1 MENRE
6 DNGSVL
12 LVDIVEEMKKSY
24 IEYSMSV
31 IVGRALPD
39 VRDGL
44 KPVHRRIL
52 HAMNDLG
59 FSHDKPHR
67 KSARIVGEVIGKYH
81 PHGDSSIYNAMVRF
95 AQDFSMRYMLVDGHG
110 NFGSV
115 DGDQP
120 AAMRY
125 TEARMAKMAAE
136 MLRDID
142 KDTVDFVPNF
152 DDNEKEPTVLP
163 SRFPNLLVNGS
174 NGIAVGMATSIPP
187 HNLGEVIDATIHLID
202 NPDASSE
209 DLMNFVKGPDFPTSA
224 EIIGTKG
231 LRSAYLTGRGKAIVR
246 SVCEIVELSGGRSQI
261 VVTEIPYQVNKAKL
275 VEDIAK
281 LVKEKRIDGITGLR
295 DESSRTGIRIVIDV
309 RRDVS
314 ANVILNQLYK
324 KSQLQ
329 ASFGIIMLALV
340 GGIPKI
346 LNLKDM
352 LEEYILHQ
360 VDVETRRVKYDLKKA
375 LDRIHILEGL
385 RIAIDNIDEV
395 IRIIRSSYND
405 AEERLMERFALS
417 QIQAKAI
424 VDMRLRRLQG
434 LEREKIEEEY
444 NELLAKVAEYRLV
457 LEERHLLMNIIKDHL
472 LRIKEEFGDERRT
485 KIVYGEDEIDIEDLI
500 EEEMVVISLTNAG
513 YVKRVPVRE
522 YIVQKRGGRGKTG
535 LSMREEDFVKEIYT
549 TNTHDNLLFFTNL
562 GRVYTLKS
570 YQIPEASRTAKGT
583 AIVNLLQLGA
593 EETIA
598 GLVPIRTDATD
609 EGSICILTKHGII
622 KKTDIS
628 NFDFIKKNGKKI
640 INILEGDELISV
652 RKTNGSDDI
661 FVVTRQGMAIRFHE
675 DDVRMTGTGAT
686 GVRAIRLDEGDETV
700 GMDIYAEGETLMIVT
715 ENGFGKRTNMSE
727 YRIQSRGGKGLKT
740 YKITEKTGSI
750 IGARTV
756 SDKSQI
762 MIINSDGV
770 LIRIPVG
777 SVGITSR
784 ATMGVRV
791 MKVDDHTKL
800 VALAKIAD
808 EDLEEEDEFEDQN
821 IEGLDIE
828 DRDIED
834 RDDLENPD
842 DLADQEEE

>member
-1 MENRE
+1 MMENKE
-6 DNGSVL
+6 NNGSVL
-12 LVDIVEEMKKSY
+12 HVDIVDEMKQSY

-125 TEARMAKMAAE
+125 TEARMAKLSAE

-152 DDNEKEPTVLP
+152 DDNEREPNVLP

-187 HNLGEVIDATIHLID
+187 HHIGEVIDATVYLID
-202 NPDASSE
+202 HPDASVD
-209 DLMNFVKGPDFPTSA
+209 DLMNFIKGPDFPTGA
-224 EIIGTKG
+224 DIIGTKG
-231 LRSAYLTGRGKAIVR
+231 IRAAYLTGRGRAVVR
-246 SVCEIVELSGGRSQI
+246 SVAEIVELPGGRSQI
-261 VVTEIPYQVNKAKL
+261 VVTEIPYQINKAKL
-275 VEDIAK
+275 VEDIAA

-329 ASFGIIMLALV
+329 STFGIIMLALV
-340 GGIPKI
+340 GGVPKI

-352 LEEYILHQ
+352 LEEYVLHQ
-360 VDVETRRVKYDLKKA
+360 VDVETRRVKFDLKKA

-405 AEERLMERFALS
+405 AEERLMERFQLS
-417 QIQAKAI
+417 AIQAKAI

-444 NELLAKVAEYRLV
+444 NNLLAFVAELRTI
-457 LEERHLLMNIIKDHL
+457 LEERHLLMNIIKEHL
-472 LRIKEEFGDERRT
+472 LRIKEEFQDERRT
-485 KIVYGEDEIDIEDLI
+485 KIVYSDEEIDIEDMI
-500 EEEMVVISLTNAG
+500 EEENVVISLTNAG
-513 YVKRVPVRE
+513 YMKRVPVRE
-522 YIVQKRGGRGKTG
+522 YMVQKRGGRGKTG

-549 TNTHDNLLFFTNL
+549 TNTHDNLLFFTNF
-562 GRVYTLKS
+562 GRVYTLKA

-593 EETIA
+593 DEKIA
-598 GLVPIRTDATD
+598 GLIPIKANYSDT
-609 EGSICILTKHGII
+609 GFINILTKHGTI

-628 NFDFIKKNGKKI
+628 NFHSVKKNGKKI
-640 INILEGDELISV
+640 INIVEGDELISV
-652 RKTNGSDDI
+652 RKTTGSDDI
-661 FVVTRQGMAIRFHE
+661 FVVTKDGMAIRFHE
-675 DDVRMTGTGAT
+675 DDIRVTGTGAT
-686 GVRAIRLDEGDETV
+686 GVRAIRLEDGDETV
-700 GMDIYAEGETLMIVT
+700 GMDIYAEGETLMILT

-740 YKITEKTGSI
+740 YKITGKTGCI

-756 SDKSQI
+756 SDRSQL
-762 MIINSDGV
+762 MIINSEGV
-770 LIRIPVG
+770 LIRINVD

-791 MKVDDHTKL
+791 MKVTEDTKL

-808 EDLEEEDEFEDQN
+808 EDIEELEGEELILSEDMDTDKDVQADSETEDADEV
-821 IEGLDIE
+821 
-828 DRDIED
+828 
-834 RDDLENPD
+834 
-842 DLADQEEE
+842 EE

>member
-1 MENRE
+1 MENK
-6 DNGSVL
+6 DNSSVL
-12 LVDIVEEMKKSY
+12 LVDIVDEMKKSY

-125 TEARMAKMAAE
+125 TEARMAKLSAE

-163 SRFPNLLVNGS
+163 CRFPNLLVNGS

-187 HNLGEVIDATIHLID
+187 HNISEIIDATIHLID
-202 NPDASSE
+202 NPEATVD
-209 DLMNFVKGPDFPTSA
+209 DLMNYVKGPDFPTGA

-231 LRSAYLTGRGKAIVR
+231 IRSAYLTGRGRAVVR
-246 SVCEIVELSGGRSQI
+246 SVAEIVDIPNGKSQI
-261 VVTEIPYQVNKAKL
+261 VITEIPYQVNKAKL
-275 VEDIAK
+275 VEDIAT

-295 DESSRTGIRIVIDV
+295 DESSRTGIRIVVDV

-314 ANVILNQLYK
+314 ANIVLNQLYK
-324 KSQLQ
+324 RSQLQ
-329 ASFGIIMLALV
+329 STFGIIMLALV
-340 GGIPKI
+340 GGVPKV

-352 LEEYILHQ
+352 IEEYILHQ

-385 RIAIDNIDEV
+385 RIAIDHIDEV
-395 IRIIRSSYND
+395 IRIIRASYND
-405 AEERLMERFALS
+405 AEERLMERFDLS

-424 VDMRLRRLQG
+424 GDMRLRRLQG

-444 NELLAKVAEYRLV
+444 RSLLEFVAELREI

-472 LRIKEEFGDERRT
+472 LRIKEEFADERRT
-485 KIVYGEDEIDIEDLI
+485 KIVYSDDEIDIEDLI
-500 EEEMVVISLTNAG
+500 EEESVVVSLTNAG
-513 YVKRVPVRE
+513 YVKRVPIKE

-535 LSMREEDFVKEIYT
+535 LSMREEDFVKEIYI
-549 TNTHDNLLFFTNL
+549 TNTHDHLLFFTNL
-562 GRVYTLKS
+562 GRVYTLKA

-583 AIVNLLQLGA
+583 AIVNLLQLTP
-593 EETIA
+593 EESIA
-598 GLVPIRTDATD
+598 GLIPIKSNISE
-609 EGSICILTKHGII
+609 EGYIHIVTKHGII

-628 NFDFIKKNGKKI
+628 NFNTIKKNGKKI

-652 RKTNGSDDI
+652 RRTSGNDDI
-661 FVVTRQGMAIRFHE
+661 FVVTKNGMAIRFHE
-675 DDVRMTGTGAT
+675 GDIRVTGTGAT
-686 GVRAIRLDEGDETV
+686 GVRAIRLDDDDVTV
-700 GMDIYAEGETLMIVT
+700 GMDIYAEGETLMILT
-715 ENGFGKRTNMSE
+715 ENGYGKRTQMSE

-740 YKITEKTGSI
+740 YKITSKTGSI

-756 SDKSQI
+756 SDKSQL

-770 LIRIPVG
+770 LIRINVD

-791 MKVDDHTKL
+791 MKVTDHTKL

-808 EDLEEEDEFEDQN
+808 NDLDEENNILENEVGSEEQIEEE
-821 IEGLDIE
+821 
-828 DRDIED
+828 
-834 RDDLENPD
+834 
-842 DLADQEEE
+842 